1 MKKTFNK
8 KEKNKY
14 LQELYLFNNYP
25 NYFLPISKHYE
36 TNTEYIIEYNDFQI
50 ISQQLNKEQIDKIVL
65 FIIFLIDND
74 ITLDYFS
81 SQTIYINGDNILFT
95 INNSHFTNFELNKSL
110 FLDYE
115 LNKDNYNL
123 KNNIY
128 MLGLLLYHNYYNKLP
143 NFEKLSKINKKPYLK
158 YSNISYY
165 SSYINRIIELCIN
178 QYIEPELILNLIL
191 KDNITKKVT
200 HRLYFKDEV
209 CNALYYSIYEGKSK
223 DAIYWGS
230 ELFGVG
236 EYNLIIKVLVKILVL
251 NIGILYSDI
260 YNVFYKKLNNF
271 NKNHNRKK
279 KEILIYLILLC
290 CECKK
295 NSIIDN
301 ITHLVF
307 KNLINDDLKLKVN
320 LNTAFNL
327 FELDLIKMIKILI
340 YQKKE
345 DIIWNWL
352 SQKKYYNFKY
362 LNFLKKY
369 NSKVIYL
376 AVLDFTR
383 NKYQINELPE
393 IKINNNTL
401 KYFGFNLKRNKN
413 EIPKYYL
420 TFETKRG
427 KPEVIRK
434 IDYYGYDRIEEF
446 EELNIIHNLTP
457 EQKINYYGFNIFNIK
472 QIEEI
477 IKYKNNHELR
487 IDNDYFEELNRYL
500 LYIEENNNY
509 IYTLEEYLNSKLLIS
524 IDYKTDQYN
533 LVLLDTE

>member
-1 MKKTFNK
+1 
-8 KEKNKY
+8 
-14 LQELYLFNNYP
+14 
-25 NYFLPISKHYE
+25 
-36 TNTEYIIEYNDFQI
+36 
-50 ISQQLNKEQIDKIVL
+50 
-65 FIIFLIDND
+65 
-74 ITLDYFS
+74 
-81 SQTIYINGDNILFT
+81 
-95 INNSHFTNFELNKSL
+95 
-110 FLDYE
+110 
-115 LNKDNYNL
+115 
-123 KNNIY
+123 
-128 MLGLLLYHNYYNKLP
+128 
-143 NFEKLSKINKKPYLK
+143 
-158 YSNISYY
+158 
-165 SSYINRIIELCIN
+165 
-178 QYIEPELILNLIL
+178 
-191 KDNITKKVT
+191 
-200 HRLYFKDEV
+200 
-209 CNALYYSIYEGKSK
+209 
-223 DAIYWGS
+223 
-230 ELFGVG
+230 
-236 EYNLIIKVLVKILVL
+236 
-251 NIGILYSDI
+251 
-260 YNVFYKKLNNF
+260 
-271 NKNHNRKK
+271 
-279 KEILIYLILLC
+279 
-290 CECKK
+290 
-295 NSIIDN
+295 
-301 ITHLVF
+301 
-307 KNLINDDLKLKVN
+307 
-320 LNTAFNL
+320 
-327 FELDLIKMIKILI
+327 MIKILI